1 MTTDPRSQKMQNQA
15 ENTSAGENLAENA
28 GQPDPTTEPPATGVT
43 EESREYVV
51 VVGVSDTSNSPTAL
65 AWAMDMVRARG
76 GRLIAVRASTA
87 GGGFNAYASAPATG
101 RRPLEPEVAK
111 LKADVISV
119 LGAEAVE
126 GPDAVVDVHV
136 FRGETSR
143 VLRNVSKNA
152 SLLVLDA
159 PRNPVTQPLLAPRVV
174 YNVDCPVVMMPPT
187 ISGDRPSRWMRAFDS
202 MGRAIARGTGTAGRP
217 GLGGH
222 L

>member
-1 MTTDPRSQKMQNQA
+1 MTTDPRSHDVQP
-15 ENTSAGENLAENA
+15 EIEDTS
-28 GQPDPTTEPPATGVT
+28 EPPATGVT
-43 EESREYVV
+43 EESHEYVV
-51 VVGVSDTSNSPTAL
+51 VVGVSDTSNSPKAL

-87 GGGFNAYASAPATG
+87 GGGNTYASPPTTG

-126 GPDAVVDVHV
+126 GPDSVVDVRV

-187 ISGDRPSRWMRAFDS
+187 ISGDRPSRWLRAFDS